1 MSDAVLIAVVGAPFV
16 ALITGVFQ
24 LINKKADR
32 ARDEVN
38 QNTAEVEAVNKALE
52 GMTILMAQQR
62 TELDRKDV
70 RIVQLEHDLED
81 ERAVNVALDK
91 LNQQLRQGGGDGQ
104 GNT

>member
-52 GMTILMAQQR
+52 GMVVAMDQQR
-62 TELDRKDV
+62 IELDRKDA
-70 RIVQLEHDLED
+70 RIVQLEHDLAN
-81 ERAVNVALDK
+81 ERAVNVALDE